1 MLEYYLCA
9 TDEEGN
15 QILGHKMT
23 EDMMVRWANQITA
36 LTWSNMSV
44 VEGQGEGEGEGEGQG
59 QGRMTCWCFRFLS
72 EEAYQSFRAQFVV
85 RMWETMHQ
93 TPWEKAKVRVLL
105 CFLSVWRRYE
115 EVAKFRLW
123 LCL

>member
-44 VEGQGEGEGEGEGQG
+44 VEGQGEGEGK
-59 QGRMTCWCFRFLS
+59 GRMTCWCFRF
-72 EEAYQSFRAQFVV
+72 FVGGGV
-85 RMWETMHQ
+85 SVFQGAVCGEDVGDDASDALGEGQ
-93 TPWEKAKVRVLL
+93 GEG
-105 CFLSVWRRYE
+105 LSV
-115 EVAKFRLW
+115 FF
-123 LCL
+123 